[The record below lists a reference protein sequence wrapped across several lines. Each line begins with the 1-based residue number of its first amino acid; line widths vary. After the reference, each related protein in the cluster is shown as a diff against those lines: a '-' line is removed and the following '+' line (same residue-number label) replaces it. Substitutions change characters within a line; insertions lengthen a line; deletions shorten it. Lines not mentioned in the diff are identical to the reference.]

1 MKVGPQYGFL
11 SGASTHADRVAT
23 IRDCYERLG
32 IMIDPHTADGV
43 IVARDEVD
51 TPIVCLE
58 TALPVKFAHT
68 IKEATGREPDLPDRF
83 TTIMQAERHVT
94 DLPNDVDVVKDF
106 IAAND

>member
-1 MKVGPQYGFL
+1 MKVAREL
-11 SGASTHADRVAT
+11 
-23 IRDCYERLG
+23 
-32 IMIDPHTADGV
+32 
-43 IVARDEVD
+43 RDEVD

-94 DLPNDVDVVKDF
+94 DLPNDVDRGERFHCGKRLNF
-106 IAAND
+106 RRRQA